1 MQKIKRDDTVLITKG
16 KDRGR
21 TGQVRKVLLGT
32 GKISKLGQ
40 PRPPRLIVTG
50 INMVKR
56 HMKPRGPQKPGGIV
70 GRMGVKCATASAV
83 TRTRIR
89 TEQMPPRLKERYR
102 EEIVPALVKEFG
114 YANAMQAPRVEKVT
128 LNVGTGEAVQN
139 AKALDAAST
148 DIATITGQHPVI
160 TRAKKS
166 IANFKLRE
174 GMPIGVM
181 VTLRGDHMWEFLD
194 RTLNAALPRI
204 RDFQGVSPNSFDGRG
219 NYSLGIREQVIFPE
233 IEYDK
238 IDKIRGMQITICT
251 TAKTDAPKF
260 PGRLRN
266 RCRLCGRPRA
276 YIRKFGLCRICF
288 RKFALE
294 GHIPGV
300 QKSSW

>member
-1 MQKIKRDDTVLITKG
+1 
-16 KDRGR
+16 
-21 TGQVRKVLLGT
+21 
-32 GKISKLGQ
+32 
-40 PRPPRLIVTG
+40 
-50 INMVKR
+50 
-56 HMKPRGPQKPGGIV
+56 
-70 GRMGVKCATASAV
+70 
-83 TRTRIR
+83 
-89 TEQMPPRLKERYR
+89 MPPRLKERYR

-128 LNVGTGEAVQN
+128 LNIGTGEAVQN

-219 NYSLGIREQVIFPE
+219 NYSLGVKEQIIFPE
-233 IEYDK
+233 IQYDQ
-238 IDKIRGMQITICT
+238 IDQLRGMDITITT
-251 TAKTDAPKF
+251 TAKDNKHGKALLEAFSF
-260 PGRLRN
+260 P
-266 RCRLCGRPRA
+266 
-276 YIRKFGLCRICF
+276 F
-288 RKFALE
+288 RK
-294 GHIPGV
+294 
-300 QKSSW
+300 